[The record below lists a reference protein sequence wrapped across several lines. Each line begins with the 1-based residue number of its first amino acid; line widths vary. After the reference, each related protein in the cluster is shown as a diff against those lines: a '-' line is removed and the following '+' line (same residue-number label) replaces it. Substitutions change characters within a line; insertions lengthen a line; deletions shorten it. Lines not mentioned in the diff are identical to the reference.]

1 MHIHTLCHR
10 PLIQDLPPKRLKP
23 IQLHIILQE
32 EKTIRRLGILILFL
46 IILTLGCVAEK
57 NARLIPRDAL
67 FGNPDKVST
76 RISPDGSSLSFL
88 APKDGVLN
96 VWVGPADSPQDARPV
111 TNDTQRGI
119 RSYGWAYTNQHI
131 LYLQDRN
138 GDENWRIYC
147 VNLSSGKVSDLT
159 PFEGVRAE
167 IRALSPKHPY
177 EAIVALNKRDPEYHD
192 LFRLNIETGNLTLIL
207 ENRHFLSFE
216 IDDDYR
222 IRLASNMTAD
232 GGGEIFMPAE
242 DGGWEKFMKIDMED
256 TLTTGFA
263 GFNKS
268 NDLIYLI
275 DSRGRNTAALYALE
289 LNTNKST
296 FLAEDPR
303 SDLSGLLI
311 HPTEKNVQAVAFYY
325 DRIKWV
331 ILDPS
336 IEPDLERLKKADE
349 GDMTVISRSLDD
361 KVWIV
366 VYTKDNGPARYY
378 RYNRDNDEIKFLFTD
393 RSRLENLTLSE
404 MKPVIIKTRDGLDMV
419 CYYTLP
425 AGSDQNGDG
434 VPDKQPLPM
443 VLYVHGGPWGRDYW
457 GFEPA
462 HQWLANRG
470 YAVLS
475 INFRGSTG
483 FGKDFINAG
492 NFEWGRKMHDDLIDA
507 VNWSI
512 EQKIADPDKIA
523 IMGGSYGG
531 YAALSGIT
539 FTPDTFAC
547 AVDIVGPSN
556 LITLLETIPP
566 YWMPEIEQF
575 AKRVGDFRTEEGRK
589 LLRDRSPLNYVDR
602 IVRPLLIGQGANDP
616 RVKQNESDQIV
627 QVMQAKGLPVTYVLY
642 ADEGHGFA
650 RPENR
655 LSFYAITEAFLA
667 EHLGGGYQ
675 PIGQDFAGANLT
687 VPAGSDQVPG
697 LEEALKER
705 LNGAN

>member
-1 MHIHTLCHR
+1 M
-10 PLIQDLPPKRLKP
+10 
-23 IQLHIILQE
+23 
-32 EKTIRRLGILILFL
+32 
-46 IILTLGCVAEK
+46 
-57 NARLIPRDAL
+57 IPRDAL
-67 FGNPDKVST
+67 FGNPDKIST
-76 RISPDGSSLSFL
+76 RISPNGSGLSFL
-88 APKDGVLN
+88 APYDGVLN
-96 VWVGPADSPQDARPV
+96 VWVGPADSPQDAKPV
-111 TNDTQRGI
+111 TNDTHRGI

-147 VNLSSGKVSDLT
+147 VNLSSGKISDLT

-167 IRALSPKHPY
+167 IRSLSPKHPY
-177 EAIVALNKRDPEYHD
+177 EAVIALNKRDPEYHD
-192 LFRLNIETGNLTLIL
+192 LFLLNIETGNMTLIQ
-207 ENRHFLSFE
+207 ENRHFLSFQ

-232 GGGEIFMPAE
+232 GGSEIFMPSE
-242 DGGWEKFMKIDMED
+242 NGDWERFMRIEMED

-275 DSRGRNTAALYALE
+275 DSRGRNTAALYALD
-289 LNTNKST
+289 LNTNDST
-296 FLAEDPR
+296 FLAEDPK
-303 SDLSGLLI
+303 SDLSGLMI

-325 DRIKWV
+325 DRIKWM
-331 ILDPS
+331 IIDPS
-336 IEPDLERLKKADE
+336 IEPDLERLKQADE
-349 GDMTVISRSLDD
+349 GDMTVVSRSLDD

-366 VYTKDNGPARYY
+366 VFTKDNGPARYY
-378 RYNRDNDEIKFLFTD
+378 YYNRDKNQIKFLFTD

-404 MKPVIIKTRDGLDMV
+404 MIPVIINTRDGLDMV

-425 AGSDQNGDG
+425 AGSDLFGDG
-434 VPDKQPLPM
+434 VPNEPLPM
-443 VLYVHGGPWGRDYW
+443 VLYVHGGPWARDYW
-457 GFEPA
+457 GFDPI

-475 INFRGSTG
+475 VNFRGSTG

-492 NFEWGRKMHDDLIDA
+492 NLEWGRKMHDDLIDA

-512 EQKIADPDKIA
+512 EQGIADPDKIA

-531 YAALSGIT
+531 YAALAGIV

-566 YWMPEIEQF
+566 YWMPEVEQF
-575 AKRVGDFRTEEGRK
+575 AKRVGDFRTEDGRS
-589 LLRDRSPLNYVDR
+589 LLRDRSPLNYVDL

-616 RVKQNESDQIV
+616 RVVQNESDQIV
-627 QVMQAKGLPVTYVLY
+627 RAMQTKGLPVTYVLY

-667 EHLGGGYQ
+667 EHLGGRYQ

-687 VPAGSDQVPG
+687 VPAGSDQVSG
-697 LEEALKER
+697 LEQALKESLKYLQIESR
-705 LNGAN
+705 MD